1 MNELEQ
7 LRRRVAAT
15 ESREQL
21 HKLIREAQGMEGA
34 EDLIARAAA
43 KLTKLG
49 GKPLPGGTL
58 CPQLKQV
65 IEPWSLD
72 EFGNMT
78 RTSYSVDAAVSV
90 ARVDG

>member
-34 EDLIARAAA
+34 EDLIERAAA

-49 GKPLPGGTL
+49 VKPLPGGIL
-58 CPQLKQV
+58 CPQLRQIV
-65 IEPWSLD
+65 EPWSTD
-72 EFGNMT
+72 EFGNLS
-78 RTSYSVDAAVSV
+78 RLSYSV